1 MVRSE
6 LKCLSNYFI
15 PSIHTNYTHVYI
27 RKKTH
32 NCSMKHI
39 PLEIREAV
47 YKTVNPQNP
56 QTLMT
61 NPTQPHQK
69 LVNLLQQISEIEKC

>member
-1 MVRSE
+1 VSVKLFYTVTILYRQYIQIILM
-6 LKCLSNYFI
+6 FI
-15 PSIHTNYTHVYI
+15 LG
-27 RKKTH
+27 KKTH